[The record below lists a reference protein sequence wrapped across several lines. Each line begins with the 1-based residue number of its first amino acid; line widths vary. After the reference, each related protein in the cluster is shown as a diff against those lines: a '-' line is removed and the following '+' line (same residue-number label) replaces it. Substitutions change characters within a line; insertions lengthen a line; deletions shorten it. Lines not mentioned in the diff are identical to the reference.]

1 MAAAK
6 KATAITDLAGLVIVT
21 TLRVYLMPRCANHG
35 ADLAEFVEDDRDSRL
50 RSRGHPRRPGALELL
65 LSDGLLQLGDG
76 ALDERAFPGSRANP
90 VSSHDRAQSRPG
102 RWQQGV
108 GTCGGHRVLRAE
120 RSPPED

>member
-65 LSDGLLQLGDG
+65 LSEGLLQLGNG
-76 ALDERAFPGSRANP
+76 SLDERAFRRLEGESGGPTSGRNHALGCGNTRLGLWAAAP
-90 VSSHDRAQSRPG
+90 VCAVYG
-102 RWQQGV
+102 
-108 GTCGGHRVLRAE
+108 
-120 RSPPED
+120 RSP